1 MDRWTELLSK
11 QEYAAVASMPFPE
24 ARAATAVI
32 LENAIAGLPSEV
44 LELLPDLR
52 EIDRIRSPAEL
63 AEEMDI
69 RYFDFNDEGNEV
81 EAKYAFSGARILSA
95 CDFFQKSV
103 SIFDLMEAIYEAEHS
118 KIDKTC

>member
-1 MDRWTELLSK
+1 
-11 QEYAAVASMPFPE
+11 V
-24 ARAATAVI
+24 ATAVI

-44 LELLPDLR
+44 LERLPDLR